1 MMLISSISDVD
12 WCCCKW
18 IEIAVDLEVSN
29 GPGLALG
36 PQKSMIF
43 GLIVADL
50 AKTLTRLQGARSG
63 SRMAQACAQG
73 APGSAQPDSLQG
85 LPHAQAKAALLTL

>member
-1 MMLISSISDVD
+1 MMLISSISDAD
-12 WCCCKW
+12 WCFCKW

-43 GLIVADL
+43 GLIVSDF
-50 AKTLTRLQGARSG
+50 
-63 SRMAQACAQG
+63 
-73 APGSAQPDSLQG
+73 PISL
-85 LPHAQAKAALLTL
+85 